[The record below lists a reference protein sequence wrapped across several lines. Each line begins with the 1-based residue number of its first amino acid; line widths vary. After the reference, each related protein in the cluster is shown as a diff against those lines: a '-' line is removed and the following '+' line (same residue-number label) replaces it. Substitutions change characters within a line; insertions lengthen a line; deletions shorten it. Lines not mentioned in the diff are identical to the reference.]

1 MQDRLE
7 SLASKAREE
16 IGRAKDASGLEALRV
31 RYLGKKGELS
41 AVLGGMGKLPP
52 DERRRVESYGL
63 NLSVSVDH
71 FRHHVAGGRFPTL
84 GGAGSELAVA
94 IRDELEYAIGFL
106 VAARSVFSKL

>member
-1 MQDRLE
+1 VADGGD
-7 SLASKAREE
+7 SLDEGMTRGEYWAERE
-16 IGRAKDASGLEALRV
+16 AT
-31 RYLGKKGELS
+31 
-41 AVLGGMGKLPP
+41 P